1 MDEAKR
7 MNELSHTLPDIQSM
21 SPSKISKSR
30 TEKKMQVLSKHVS
43 PKHETPFRIRRDF
56 DTHLSEV
63 SHPVNRHPFIHQR
76 AANPDIE
83 LQRQRV
89 RQEANLIP

>member
-1 MDEAKR
+1 MKVV
-7 MNELSHTLPDIQSM
+7 
-21 SPSKISKSR
+21 SK
-30 TEKKMQVLSKHVS
+30 MVS
-43 PKHETPFRIRRDF
+43 PKQETPFRIRKDF

-83 LQRQRV
+83 LERERI
-89 RQEANLIP
+89 RQESNLIPRE

>member
-1 MDEAKR
+1 M
-7 MNELSHTLPDIQSM
+7 LPDIESQ

-30 TEKKMQVLSKHVS
+30 TEKKIKVVSKMVS
-43 PKHETPFRIRRDF
+43 PKQESPFRIRKDF

-63 SHPVNRHPFIHQR
+63 SHPVNRHPFIHQL

-83 LQRQRV
+83 LQRERI
-89 RQEANLIP
+89 RQE